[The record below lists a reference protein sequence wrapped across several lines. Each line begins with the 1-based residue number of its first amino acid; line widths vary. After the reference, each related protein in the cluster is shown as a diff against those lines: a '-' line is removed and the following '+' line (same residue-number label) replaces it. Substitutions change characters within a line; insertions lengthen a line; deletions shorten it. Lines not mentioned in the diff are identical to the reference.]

1 VLFCSEIFLFLF
13 LPAVLLG
20 YYALKPL
27 GVHVQNFLLLV
38 SSIFFYGWGEPRFV
52 YVMIGSI
59 ILNYL
64 FGLFIGMTDKGFL
77 KKIYLTLGVA
87 VNISLLFVY
96 KYLDFAIENVNAL
109 FRTSLPL
116 QHIALPI
123 GISFFTFQAMSYVI
137 DVYRG
142 TEQVQKNPFNLALY
156 VSFFPQLIAGP
167 IVRYETIAQQINERK
182 ETLDKFYEGI
192 KRFIIGL
199 GKKVM
204 LANTLALVSD
214 AAFDMNVSLLSTPMA
229 WLGALAYTLM
239 IYYDFSGYSDMA
251 IGLGK
256 MFGFEF
262 EENFDYPYISKSI
275 TEFWRRWHI
284 SMGTWFR
291 DYLYFPLGG
300 SRVSSAARRGFNL
313 FVVWLATGVW
323 HGANWTFIAWG
334 LFFFVLLVIEKN
346 VPLIKKLPSV
356 VKYIYT
362 MLFVIC
368 GWVLFRS
375 TSIGSALEY
384 LQRMFVP
391 HITGDS
397 LALMNI
403 KEHGFGFLAGI
414 LCMTPLLKKFYGK
427 LKMPWPVTTVLY
439 FAVFFISVV
448 YIVKGGYNVFIYFNF

>member
-1 VLFCSEIFLFLF
+1 MLFCSEIFLFLF

-20 YYALKPL
+20 YYALKPA
-27 GVHVQNFLLLV
+27 GIKAQNMLLLLA
-38 SSIFFYGWGEPRFV
+38 SIFFYGWGEPKFV
-52 YVMIGSI
+52 YIMLASI
-59 ILNYL
+59 LLNYL
-64 FGLFIGMTDKGFL
+64 FGLFMSMSESKPVRKLFL
-77 KKIYLTLGVA
+77 GASIV

-109 FRTSLPL
+109 FRTNLPL
-116 QHIALPI
+116 KNIALPI

-142 TEQVQKNPFNLALY
+142 KEKVQKNPFDLALY
-156 VSFFPQLIAGP
+156 ISFFPQLIAGP
-167 IVRYETIAQQINERK
+167 IVRYETIAAQIRERR
-182 ETLDKFYEGI
+182 ESIDMFYDGI
-192 KRFIIGL
+192 RRFIIGL
-199 GKKVM
+199 AKKVM

-214 AAFDMNVSLLSTPMA
+214 MAFNMDAALLSTPMA

-256 MFGFEF
+256 MFGFTF
-262 EENFDYPYISKSI
+262 EENFNYPYISKSI

-300 SRVSSAARRGFNL
+300 SRSKTAARRIFNL
-313 FVVWLATGVW
+313 FVVWLATGIW

-334 LFFFVLLVIEKN
+334 LFFFVLLMLEKN
-346 VPLIKKLPSV
+346 IGFLEKMPPAIR
-356 VKYIYT
+356 YIYT
-362 MLFVIC
+362 MFFVLC

-375 TSIGSALEY
+375 ETISGAFLY
-384 LQRMFVP
+384 LKAMFVP
-391 HITGDS
+391 YITGDG
-397 LALMNI
+397 LAIMNI
-403 KEHGFGFLAGI
+403 KEHGFGI
-414 LCMTPLLKKFYGK
+414 LFGLLFMTPYVRKFYGK
-427 LKMPWPVTTVLY
+427 ARIPWPVTAVLY
-439 FAVFFISVV
+439 FAAFLLSVI

>member
-1 VLFCSEIFLFLF
+1 MLFCSEIFLFLF

-20 YYALKPL
+20 YYALKPA
-27 GVHVQNFLLLV
+27 GIKAQNMLLLLA
-38 SSIFFYGWGEPRFV
+38 SIFFYGWGEPKFV
-52 YVMIGSI
+52 YIMLASI
-59 ILNYL
+59 LLNYL
-64 FGLFIGMTDKGFL
+64 FGLFMSMSESKPVRKLFL
-77 KKIYLTLGVA
+77 GASIV

-109 FRTSLPL
+109 FRTNLPL
-116 QHIALPI
+116 KNIALPI

-142 TEQVQKNPFNLALY
+142 KEKVQKNPFDLALY
-156 VSFFPQLIAGP
+156 ISFFPQLIAGP
-167 IVRYETIAQQINERK
+167 IVRYETIAAQIRERR
-182 ETLDKFYEGI
+182 ESIDMFYDGI
-192 KRFIIGL
+192 RRFIIGL
-199 GKKVM
+199 AKKVM

-214 AAFDMNVSLLSTPMA
+214 MAFNMDAVLLSTPMA

-256 MFGFEF
+256 MFGFTF
-262 EENFDYPYISKSI
+262 EENFNYPYISKSI

-300 SRVSSAARRGFNL
+300 SRSKTAARRIFNL
-313 FVVWLATGVW
+313 FVVWLATGIW

-334 LFFFVLLVIEKN
+334 LFFFVLLMLEKN
-346 VPLIKKLPSV
+346 IGFLEKMPPAIR
-356 VKYIYT
+356 YIYT
-362 MLFVIC
+362 MFFVLC

-375 TSIGSALEY
+375 ETISGAFLY
-384 LQRMFVP
+384 LKAMFVP
-391 HITGDS
+391 HITGDG
-397 LALMNI
+397 LAIMNI
-403 KEHGFGFLAGI
+403 KEHGFGI
-414 LCMTPLLKKFYGK
+414 LFGLLFMTPYVRKFYCK
-427 LKMPWPVTTVLY
+427 ARIPWPVTAVLY
-439 FAVFFISVV
+439 FAAFLLSVI